1 MPDCV
6 YHPQVETNEFCAVCA
21 LPYCFGCLV
30 DFAGRRLCGRCR
42 DLQLAQMQ
50 GLGPQADR
58 PATVTEHII
67 PARNPQALI
76 GYYVG
81 VFSLIPCLALLL
93 GPAALIL
100 GVLGLK
106 AQKANPNLPGKAHA
120 ITAIVLGALTSLV
133 NWGFV
138 IFGFVMSAIAR

>member
-1 MPDCV
+1 MPHCV
-6 YHPQVETNEFCAVCA
+6 YHPQVETNEFCAACA
-21 LPYCFGCLV
+21 LPHCAACLV
-30 DFAGRRLCGRCR
+30 DFAGQRLCGRCR
-42 DLQLAQMQ
+42 DLRLAQMQ
-50 GLGPQADR
+50 GVGAPADR
-58 PATVTEHII
+58 PATFADHVI

-120 ITAIVLGALTSLV
+120 ITAIVLGSLTSLV
-133 NWGFV
+133 NWGFLV
-138 IFGFVMSAIAR
+138 FVLVMSAMAR